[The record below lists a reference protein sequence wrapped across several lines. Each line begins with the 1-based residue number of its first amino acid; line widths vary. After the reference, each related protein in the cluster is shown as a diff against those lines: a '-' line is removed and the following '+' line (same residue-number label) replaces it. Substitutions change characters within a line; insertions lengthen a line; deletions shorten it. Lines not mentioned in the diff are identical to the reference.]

1 MDRCSYG
8 GDDDV
13 GVGEGGIMAERME
26 KGQHVRCRA
35 APVAAHGDPPAPA
48 GHHGGAP
55 PLGPFLHGFLV
66 L

>member
-8 GDDDV
+8 GDDDG

-35 APVAAHGDPPAPA
+35 APAAG
-48 GHHGGAP
+48 GGAGGSSCAGRP
-55 PLGPFLHGFLV
+55 SWGNAAP
-66 L
+66 